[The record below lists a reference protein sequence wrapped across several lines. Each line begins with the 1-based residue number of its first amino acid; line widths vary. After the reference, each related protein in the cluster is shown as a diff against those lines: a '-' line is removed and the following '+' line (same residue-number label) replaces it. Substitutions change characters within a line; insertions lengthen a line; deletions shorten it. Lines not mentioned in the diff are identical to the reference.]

1 MKNIFRMAMV
11 AFAAI
16 ALSACEPSG
25 GEQGGRGLIL
35 DVKVENITAT
45 SATVK
50 VSHNGKAADSWYGL
64 LTTNTSTRE
73 DMLIEETVNAL
84 KSGDLAS
91 QLIFSKNYSKILS
104 SLQPNTTYKYIAFGL
119 TEDGVIYGESA
130 SVEFT
135 TQSGNGGGNQGGDQG
150 GNEEVYD
157 NMIVNPNWSVAYTG
171 AGVIGEKSYNHTVT
185 VNSADNNYYTIAVV
199 SASDFS
205 AENLRVSTEQLAAD
219 MVEFVKQYNQ
229 AHDPDI
235 TRADMLFQGNG
246 KEAFEDL
253 DYYPGYYKAVAIGIT
268 SQGVVSGLYAVSP
281 TVEIKEEAQTTLYS
295 SWLGSWVLRGD
306 NNISNNITISNVVS
320 NKVVA
325 LTGLMEL
332 DLPIFGEYSVERNDI
347 IFSAQTVK
355 ENVTFDNGSVGT
367 IYLVGLD
374 NEGHFYSLDKGEYAI
389 VIAGVMESEATGT
402 QRALVRYGVN
412 DPNYPKFV
420 AMMFVAYIDG
430 EYWSL
435 DIYDENDPYATTI
448 PSFNVMAEINAPAA
462 TLAHS
467 PKLLFG
473 GKGAMLKAQP
483 IFKLGNRV
491 YAKSFE

>member
-73 DMLIEETVNAL
+73 DMLIEETVNVL

-119 TEDGVIYGESA
+119 TEDGVVYGESA

-171 AGVIGEKSYNHTVT
+171 AGVIGENSYNHTVT

-205 AENLRVSTEQLAAD
+205 AENLRVSAEQLAAD
-219 MVEFVKQYNQ
+219 IQLVFDEKPSEEQRRTLKRNGFVW
-229 AHDPDI
+229 
-235 TRADMLFQGNG
+235 
-246 KEAFEDL
+246 
-253 DYYPGYYKAVAIGIT
+253 
-268 SQGVVSGLYAVSP
+268 SP
-281 TVEIKEEAQTTLYS
+281 TNEAWQRQLNANAIRAANYIDFIKPLDGKRPT
-295 SWLGSWVLRGD
+295 
-306 NNISNNITISNVVS
+306 
-320 NKVVA
+320 
-325 LTGLMEL
+325 EL
-332 DLPIFGEYSVERNDI
+332 QPKREPR
-347 IFSAQTVK
+347 
-355 ENVTFDNGSVGT
+355 
-367 IYLVGLD
+367 
-374 NEGHFYSLDKGEYAI
+374 DKGRE
-389 VIAGVMESEATGT
+389 E
-402 QRALVRYGVN
+402 R
-412 DPNYPKFV
+412 
-420 AMMFVAYIDG
+420 
-430 EYWSL
+430 
-435 DIYDENDPYATTI
+435 
-448 PSFNVMAEINAPAA
+448 
-462 TLAHS
+462 
-467 PKLLFG
+467 
-473 GKGAMLKAQP
+473 
-483 IFKLGNRV
+483 
-491 YAKSFE
+491 